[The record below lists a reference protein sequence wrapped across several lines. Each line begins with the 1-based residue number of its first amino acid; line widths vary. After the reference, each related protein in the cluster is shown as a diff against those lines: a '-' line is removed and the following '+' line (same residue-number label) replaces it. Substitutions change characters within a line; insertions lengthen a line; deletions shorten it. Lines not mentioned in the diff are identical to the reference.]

1 MLDMAVRRLF
11 DQRNL
16 KKAGLAALVILFSGI
31 FVTLVAEAGTPLNI
45 AGYLDF
51 SYGTAVKEEPTAE
64 KPESKLWW
72 HDGYWWGILY
82 TPSQGEYR
90 IYRLNWGTQTWE
102 DTGVA
107 VDSREDSRADVLWDS
122 SANKLY
128 VASHFKFSNPA
139 HTSNEAEKGRL
150 YRYSYNQSLLKYV
163 RDGGFPV
170 NVNSDKT
177 ETLVVDKDS
186 TGRLW
191 VTYVSKD
198 LNSVDTR
205 YAVFANSS
213 SDGGATWGIPFI
225 IPGSGHYVGLDDISS
240 LIAFEDNG
248 GKKIGVMWSNQI
260 DSHYYF
266 ATHDDNQ
273 TPETGWSVQTVDTS
287 PYSVIANDLINLAK
301 SANNEV
307 FAAVRTGNLAESD
320 PLIGLVARDADGN
333 FSFHVF
339 NNVDSKDTRPIAL
352 VNNDENRVYVFV
364 ASNPLGGRIC
374 YKSAAIP
381 ANLTDLSFPDGNCED
396 FGTGGATEF
405 IADSNYRNIN
415 NVTSTKQ
422 NPSNLTGLVAL
433 ASDDFN
439 GHVYA
444 HNVMGNPPPVI
455 TGRYPRPGTAILPEQ
470 AGVVVTFSKPI
481 NQSTLTNST
490 FTVEDS
496 GGQVSGS
503 LTYQSSSRSAKF
515 APATP
520 FQVDETYT
528 VTVTNGVK
536 DSGGM
541 PLYRTVSWSFTVAE
555 GSFIYLPV
563 ITRE

>member
-1 MLDMAVRRLF
+1 MPKFLMTNLF
-11 DQRNL
+11 YNATL
-16 KKAGLAALVILFSGI
+16 KKLGLVALVILFSGI
-31 FVTLVAEAGTPLNI
+31 FVTVVANAGTPLNI

-51 SYGTAVKEEPTAE
+51 SYGTTVKEEPTAE

-82 TPSQGEYR
+82 NPAQGAYR

-102 DTGVA
+102 DTSVA
-107 VDSREDSRADVLWDS
+107 VDGREDSRADVLWDS

-139 HTSNEAEKGRL
+139 HTSNDAEKGRL
-150 YRYSYNQSLLKYV
+150 YRYSYNQSLMKYV
-163 RDGGFPV
+163 LDSGFPV

-198 LNSVDTR
+198 MLSVDTR
-205 YAVFANSS
+205 YAVYANSS

-225 IPGSGHYVGLDDISS
+225 IPVTGHFVALDDISS

-266 ATHDDNQ
+266 ATHDDSQ
-273 TPETGWSVQTVDTS
+273 APESGWNVQTVDTS
-287 PYSVIANDLINLAK
+287 PYPVVANDHINLAK
-301 SANNEV
+301 SANNQV
-307 FAAVRTGNLAESD
+307 FAAVRTGNLLETD
-320 PLIGLVARDADGN
+320 PLIGLVARDLDGN

-352 VNNDENRVYVFV
+352 VHNDENRVYVFV

-381 ANLTDLSFPDGNCED
+381 ANLANLSFPVGNCED
-396 FGTGGATEF
+396 IGTGGATEF
-405 IADSNYRNIN
+405 IADSNYSNIN
-415 NVTSTKQ
+415 HATSTKQ
-422 NPSNLTGLVAL
+422 NLNNITGLVVL
-433 ASDDFN
+433 ASDDPN
-439 GHVYA
+439 GHVYV

-455 TGRYPRPGTAILPEQ
+455 TGRYPQPGKVILPEQ
-470 AGVVVTFSKPI
+470 AGIVVTFSKPI

-503 LTYQSSSRSAKF
+503 LTYQSASRSVKF
-515 APATP
+515 TPATP

-536 DSGGM
+536 DTGGI
-541 PLYRTVSWSFTVAE
+541 PLYRTVKWSFTVAE

-563 ITRE
+563 ITRK